1 MSQAKRTTAAG
12 NEQRLQ
18 LEQELV
24 DAMKHPVDQNIETIA
39 RIHKHMEN
47 EIDQHQ
53 RTIESVTAF
62 LGRPHFLYIILTI
75 VTLWIVANTF
85 LVIVGLRAFDPV
97 PFTWL
102 LEAINLSSLLMTTMI
117 LITQNRQNGAAEQ
130 RRHLELQFE
139 MLIEQKVTK
148 VISLLE
154 ELRRDLPEVQKRLDP
169 DVEVM
174 KQPVDPHEVLT
185 TLDQRLQENDK
196 ET

>member
-1 MSQAKRTTAAG
+1 
-12 NEQRLQ
+12 
-18 LEQELV
+18 
-24 DAMKHPVDQNIETIA
+24 MKHPVDQNIETIA

-47 EIDQHQ
+47 EVDQPQ

-62 LGRPHFLYIILTI
+62 LGRPRFLYIILTI